1 MGQVNN
7 LPQCTVTCPNGGGA
21 RLVPSL
27 MRLRARR
34 NARPPRPCPPAI
46 ALVSVIA
53 ADGQAVVLLCGMSST
68 ECWAMM
74 GDALSA
80 RGVVRRIRL
89 VRVWRYRALLR
100 WAVLQVMWRF
110 QREVSVLG
118 RVRGLFCKR
127 SGVFKGIPSL

>member
-1 MGQVNN
+1 MHRF
-7 LPQCTVTCPNGGGA
+7 LPQWGRCPSCPVLDA
-21 RLVPSL
+21 
-27 MRLRARR
+27 A
-34 NARPPRPCPPAI
+34 PCPQECAATAPVSAI
-46 ALVSVIA
+46 GAVSAIA
-53 ADGQAVVLLCGMSST
+53 ADRQAVVLLCGMSST

-74 GDALSA
+74 RDALGA

-89 VRVWRYRALLR
+89 VRVRRYRALLR

-127 SGVFKGIPSL
+127 SGVFKGVPSL